1 MSLSR
6 EAFELYRCDRN
17 LVLGMNMANLSRIL
31 RCANNNDILTLKAED
46 SADNITFIIE
56 SLSGEKVSE
65 YEMKLIDIDSE
76 NLGIPDQDYDA
87 IVKLPSNEL
96 QRICRDLSQLSDS
109 ILISCTKDGIKFS
122 TSADNTSGN
131 ITLRQTSSVDD
142 SEESKV
148 EVQLNDPITLTFA
161 LRYLNLFAKATPLS
175 KTVSLS
181 LSKDSPLV
189 CEYKMEGG
197 HLRYYLAPKFEEEE
211 GGTEQADD

>member
-1 MSLSR
+1 MSFAS
-6 EAFELYRCDRN
+6 
-17 LVLGMNMANLSRIL
+17 LSRIL

-109 ILISCTKDGIKFS
+109 SEFS
-122 TSADNTSGN
+122 FKYKC
-131 ITLRQTSSVDD
+131 ITIHHCGMVRVICRSV
-142 SEESKV
+142 
-148 EVQLNDPITLTFA
+148 Q
-161 LRYLNLFAKATPLS
+161 
-175 KTVSLS
+175 
-181 LSKDSPLV
+181 
-189 CEYKMEGG
+189 
-197 HLRYYLAPKFEEEE
+197 
-211 GGTEQADD
+211 